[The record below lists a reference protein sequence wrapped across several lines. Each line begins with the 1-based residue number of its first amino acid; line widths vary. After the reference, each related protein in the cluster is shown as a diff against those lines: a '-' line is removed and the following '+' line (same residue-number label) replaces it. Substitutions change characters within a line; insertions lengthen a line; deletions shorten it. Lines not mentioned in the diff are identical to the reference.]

1 MKEGVGMSKRWQM
14 AARAMA
20 AGALLFWAGLLSGQE
35 PANPFA
41 GLGIPELEAGGLSAA
56 KEAGEQKVIYVVQTG
71 DTLWDIAKR
80 FMNSPYYWPKI
91 WERNTFVTNP
101 HRIYPGDVLNLYP
114 ASEKLSPLEAAGFGP
129 MEQAQAGILETETE
143 VAAQEESNKVFYRG
157 IWAAGYLDAGETQ
170 SAGSIMSNPDDKA
183 LLGTGD
189 KVYVNVGTSLGVKDG
204 DIFSIFRIISDIRHP
219 NPPYHVVG
227 HRVINLGELKITQVK
242 ENVAAAVV
250 INSYREVQDG
260 DRIAP
265 YTPQLTTEISIVPN
279 QVALEGYIVANKND
293 TVAMG
298 KNEIIYI
305 DRGAQDGVVPGN
317 TFDVYLPC
325 ETKVDPATGQA
336 VTLPDQLIGKLLI
349 LDARPT
355 TSVTLALAS
364 SREFAPG
371 DHIRMV
377 LP

>member
-1 MKEGVGMSKRWQM
+1 
-14 AARAMA
+14 
-20 AGALLFWAGLLSGQE
+20 
-35 PANPFA
+35 
-41 GLGIPELEAGGLSAA
+41 
-56 KEAGEQKVIYVVQTG
+56 
-71 DTLWDIAKR
+71 
-80 FMNSPYYWPKI
+80 
-91 WERNTFVTNP
+91 
-101 HRIYPGDVLNLYP
+101 
-114 ASEKLSPLEAAGFGP
+114 
-129 MEQAQAGILETETE
+129 
-143 VAAQEESNKVFYRG
+143 
-157 IWAAGYLDAGETQ
+157 
-170 SAGSIMSNPDDKA
+170 
-183 LLGTGD
+183 
-189 KVYVNVGTSLGVKDG
+189 VGTSLGVKDG

-227 HRVINLGELKITQVK
+227 HRVLNLGELKITQVK
-242 ENVAAAVV
+242 ENVAETFI

-317 TFDVYLPC
+317 TFDVYLPG